1 MASACYTDLKKKDV
15 NKRVF
20 ARPSEGHF
28 GLREWANDAEL
39 AHLLQPKLHR
49 LAETFDDTEKKVKKV
64 EKPWKQ
70 PAPIVK
76 KHGGKKEMGARKY
89 VDEKPRRDRY
99 GFVHAIIESE
109 ADDGPPRL
117 QMPPSAMASQKNGS
131 NSTEDRMD
139 LDALVDAAANQEEE
153 EEEDNVTQSYDTD
166 NDDAEGANAGKNMNS
181 ANDAKTEKE
190 TIATLRKQ
198 GETDK
203 EILAEFPLLRHEL
216 ANKDEPAALVL
227 TNPNPNLSDDE
238 YKAHLSRLVQQQ
250 QEKEMR
256 VAKRKEREKE
266 RQRTQEL
273 IKAGLIE
280 PPQSARRKTSYVP
293 VAYKRDRRGRP
304 RKNFDE
310 LPPAPILSVPTNA
323 AQEAPLTNNKKN
335 RFTSANTTLD
345 YHQQQQ
351 QQGVKSHARA
361 GHVSFEVDT
370 QGVDGISY
378 EDIENERVV
387 AKATRAG
394 MKNWNSKVNTS
405 YSTSLF
411 SEIID
416 PKLPTNIPAFAF
428 KMSVNDAEREKV
440 LTQIAMRR
448 VFNEFAQGCDPVKQ
462 SLNELSAS
470 LERLRAQQGN
480 HENVMYSALIYA
492 VACYRSDYPEEATL
506 ALSNAWDVY
515 FSLKGGNETKAQDA
529 AFMDKIKKDYEKIV
543 SEALDS
549 QPTQY

>member
-1 MASACYTDLKKKDV
+1 M
-15 NKRVF
+15 
-20 ARPSEGHF
+20 
-28 GLREWANDAEL
+28 
-39 AHLLQPKLHR
+39 
-49 LAETFDDTEKKVKKV
+49 
-64 EKPWKQ
+64 
-70 PAPIVK
+70 
-76 KHGGKKEMGARKY
+76 
-89 VDEKPRRDRY
+89 
-99 GFVHAIIESE
+99 
-109 ADDGPPRL
+109 
-117 QMPPSAMASQKNGS
+117 
-131 NSTEDRMD
+131 
-139 LDALVDAAANQEEE
+139 
-153 EEEDNVTQSYDTD
+153 
-166 NDDAEGANAGKNMNS
+166 
-181 ANDAKTEKE
+181 
-190 TIATLRKQ
+190 
-198 GETDK
+198 
-203 EILAEFPLLRHEL
+203 LRHEL
-216 ANKDEPAALVL
+216 ANEDEPAALVL

-250 QEKEMR
+250 QRERNAGGEKE
-256 VAKRKEREKE
+256 KRERE

-293 VAYKRDRRGRP
+293 VAYKKRPPRASEKKFRRVTAGTDIISSDQRSS
-304 RKNFDE
+304 RGAAYEQQKNPIHECEYYFR
-310 LPPAPILSVPTNA
+310 PPAA
-323 AQEAPLTNNKKN
+323 A
-335 RFTSANTTLD
+335 TTAARSE
-345 YHQQQQ
+345 
-351 QQGVKSHARA
+351 KSCSRA
-361 GHVSFEVDT
+361 GHDSFEVDT

-378 EDIENERVV
+378 EEIENERIV

-515 FSLKGGNETKAQDA
+515 FSLKKRQRNESTRRRFHGQD
-529 AFMDKIKKDYEKIV
+529 
-543 SEALDS
+543 
-549 QPTQY
+549 

>member
-49 LAETFDDTEKKVKKV
+49 LAETFDDGEKKAKKV

-76 KHGGKKEMGARKY
+76 KHGGKKEMGTRKY
-89 VDEKPRRDRY
+89 VDEKSRRDRY
-99 GFVHAIIESE
+99 GFVHAIIESD

-117 QMPPSAMASQKNGS
+117 QMPPSAMMAQKNGS
-131 NSTEDRMD
+131 NSTVDRMD
-139 LDALVDAAANQEEE
+139 LDALVDAAANQ

-190 TIATLRKQ
+190 T
-198 GETDK
+198 
-203 EILAEFPLLRHEL
+203 LAEFPLLRRDL
-216 ANKDEPAALVL
+216 ANEDEPAALVL

-323 AQEAPLTNNKKN
+323 AQEAPLTNNKKT

-345 YHQQQQ
+345 HQQQQQQ

-361 GHVSFEVDT
+361 GHDSFEIDT